1 MIIYIDLNVYTF
13 YFILQE
19 CTNLFS
25 SNGGKSLAE
34 HFQVPFLGTV
44 PIDPRVS
51 SETSKYVGLT
61 NPESPMAISFNS
73 IVDRVIN
80 PN

>member
-1 MIIYIDLNVYTF
+1 M
-13 YFILQE
+13 
-19 CTNLFS
+19 FS

-61 NPESPMAISFNS
+61 YPDSPVAISFNS
-73 IVDRVIN
+73 IISNLIN